1 MGGPRVP
8 GRRSGGAYRLLSHPL
23 PLAYTDLSRT
33 MRMQRISERSC
44 EVRLSASV
52 GQELDLGS
60 A

>member
-23 PLAYTDLSRT
+23 PLVYTDLSRNI
-33 MRMQRISERSC
+33 RMQRISERSC

>member
-23 PLAYTDLSRT
+23 LLAYTDLSRSI
-33 MRMQRISERSC
+33 RMQRIRQRTY
-44 EVRLSASV
+44 EVQFSALV
-52 GQELDLGS
+52 GQEPYLGS